1 MFDEK
6 DLQQIREH
14 GLSPEQA
21 ETQLENF
28 RRGFPF
34 LNVVRAASPGDGV
47 LVVGAAEADAAVE
60 RYEKESA
67 GLGVVKFVPASG
79 AATRMFKELFEF
91 VNDGKRGK
99 GIDTPLENIGK
110 FAFWPELRAVLP
122 AGADDRAIVNAI
134 VGDGLN
140 YGRKPKGLVTF
151 HAYPEGAR
159 KAVEEHL
166 VEGAAYA
173 AAGGVVRIHFTV
185 SPEHVAGFEE
195 PLAAKV
201 PLYEKRFGVRYEI
214 SFSVQKPSTDT
225 LAVNPDNTPF
235 RQDDGTPLFR
245 PAGHGALIENLNE
258 IDADLI
264 FIKNIDNV
272 TTDARRGD
280 TVRYKK
286 VLAGVLLDLQGRA
299 FEYLKALEVGGAE
312 LEPIAEFIEKQLCVK
327 LPRRVRFG
335 AAARRVGP
343 SDPRLRHG
351 PQRGRAGRRPVLGR
365 EPRRYGVASDRRVE
379 PDRARRP
386 AADAVGHALQ
396 SGGPRLRRARFEG
409 MQVRSAP
416 VHRSRDGIHL
426 VEILRRPR
434 SARAGASGS
443 LERCDGEVEHG
454 LRRRSRHDILSGE
467 GGAGSSAPPAPIG
480 LRFCGCLSPVLSGP
494 AGECVCISRPAR
506 IVSRRSRTALIAD
519 AGPVCRVEETL
530 RESGSRGDGLYRQ
543 RVSALADLSVAERNL
558 FGDQFRGMSR
568 ACGGRHCGAA
578 GLRLYICSICAG
590 NLSK

>member
-1 MFDEK
+1 VTVVDRAQADE
-6 DLQQIREH
+6 
-14 GLSPEQA
+14 
-21 ETQLENF
+21 
-28 RRGFPF
+28 
-34 LNVVRAASPGDGV
+34 AA
-47 LVVGAAEADAAVE
+47 A
-60 RYEKESA
+60 RYEAAA
-67 GLGVVKFVPASG
+67 GRLGIVKFVPASG

-99 GIDTPLENIGK
+99 GIDTLLENIGK

-195 PLAAKV
+195 LLAAKV

-235 RQDDGTPLFR
+235 RQDDGTLLFR

-327 LPRRVRFG
+327 LPTEYDSALLRAVLDRPIRVCGMVRNEGEPGGGPFW
-335 AAARRVGP
+335 VGNP
-343 SDPRLRHG
+343 DGTESLQIAESSQIAPDDLPLMQSATHFN
-351 PQRGRAGRRPVLGR
+351 PVDLVCGVR
-365 EPRRYGVASDRRVE
+365 DSKGCKFDLRRYTD
-379 PDRARRP
+379 P
-386 AADAVGHALQ
+386 ATGFISSKS
-396 SGGPRLRRARFEG
+396 SGGRDLRAQELPGLWNGAMAKWNTVF
-409 MQVRSAP
+409 VDVP
-416 VHRSRDGIHL
+416 VTT
-426 VEILRRPR
+426 
-434 SARAGASGS
+434 
-443 LERCDGEVEHG
+443 
-454 LRRRSRHDILSGE
+454 
-467 GGAGSSAPPAPIG
+467 
-480 LRFCGCLSPVLSGP
+480 FSPVKVVQDLL
-494 AGECVCISRPAR
+494 RP
-506 IVSRRSRTALIAD
+506 
-519 AGPVCRVEETL
+519 
-530 RESGSRGDGLYRQ
+530 Q
-543 RVSALADLSVAERNL
+543 H
-558 FGDQFRGMSR
+558 Q
-568 ACGGRHCGAA
+568 
-578 GLRLYICSICAG
+578 
-590 NLSK
+590 